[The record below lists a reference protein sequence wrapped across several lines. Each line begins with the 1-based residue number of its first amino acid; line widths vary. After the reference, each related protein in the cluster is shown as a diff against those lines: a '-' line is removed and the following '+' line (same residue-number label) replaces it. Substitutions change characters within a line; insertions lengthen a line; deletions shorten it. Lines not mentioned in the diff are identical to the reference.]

1 MLPELKNYQEA
12 HLFCLFLKKN
22 NMCTIL
28 AVTGCYNHDF
38 FCCNYTVNH
47 AGGKYKMLVD
57 MVNVYLQCTS
67 SITNYC

>member
-1 MLPELKNYQEA
+1 
-12 HLFCLFLKKN
+12 
-22 NMCTIL
+22 MCTIL